1 MAEFLPHADG
11 PLPSSPTR
19 GEVLHP
25 VAGTAG
31 ATASTLHLPLHGGGR
46 EGAVP
51 ISQRKKTPL
60 RFADIG
66 TYTLLILGA
75 VIMLLPFAWMLSTSL
90 KTRGATFAT
99 PPQWI
104 PDPVT
109 LDNYANVFDT
119 VPVGQFLV
127 NSVFVSVTS
136 TALMVL
142 FCAMSG
148 YAFAR
153 IEFRGRTVLFYAYLA
168 TLMIPQQ
175 VTLTPLFI
183 IMNWLGWTNTYQ
195 ALILP
200 SSFGAFGTFLLR
212 QFFLRLPR
220 EIEEAAFIDGAGYI
234 RIFFTIAIHL
244 ARPALATL
252 AVFAFMASWNSFLW
266 PLIITTDTSMMTLPL
281 GLSALQGRWSTDW
294 NVLMAGTVIATVP
307 ILAVYVFAQRFI
319 IKGMSHTGLK

>member
-1 MAEFLPHADG
+1 
-11 PLPSSPTR
+11 
-19 GEVLHP
+19 V
-25 VAGTAG
+25 
-31 ATASTLHLPLHGGGR
+31 GR
-46 EGAVP
+46 
-51 ISQRKKTPL
+51 RRRPL
-60 RFADIG
+60 RPADIA
-66 TYTLLILGA
+66 TYAILILGA
-75 VIMLLPFAWMLSTSL
+75 VIMLLPFAWMVSTSL
-90 KTRGATFAT
+90 KTAGATFVT
-99 PPQWI
+99 PPQWL
-104 PDPVT
+104 PDPAT
-109 LDNYANVFDT
+109 LDNYQKVFDSA
-119 VPVGQFLV
+119 PVGQFLF
-127 NSVFVSVTS
+127 NSIFVSVTS

-183 IMNWLGWTNTYQ
+183 IMNFLGWTNTYQ

-266 PLIITTDTSMMTLPL
+266 PLIITTDQSMMTLPL
-281 GLSALQGRWSTDW
+281 GLSALQGRWTTDW
-294 NVLMAGTVIATVP
+294 NVLMAGTVIATLP
-307 ILAVYVFAQRFI
+307 IIAVYVFAQRFI
-319 IKGMSHTGLK
+319 IKGLSHTGLK

>member
-1 MAEFLPHADG
+1 MAELRLHADT
-11 PLPSSPTR
+11 PLPTSPTR
-19 GEVLHP
+19 GEVP
-25 VAGTAG
+25 AG
-31 ATASTLHLPLHGGGR
+31 APGAIGAKHSTLHLPLDGGGR
-46 EGAVP
+46 EGVG
-51 ISQRKKTPL
+51 RKRGARL
-60 RFADIG
+60 RLPDLL
-66 TYTLLILGA
+66 TYAILILGA
-75 VIMLLPFAWMLSTSL
+75 VIMLLPFAWMVSTSL
-90 KTRGATFAT
+90 KTAGATFVT
-99 PPQWI
+99 PPQWL
-104 PDPVT
+104 PDPAT
-109 LDNYANVFDT
+109 LDNYANVFDSA
-119 VPVGQFLV
+119 PIGQFLF
-127 NSVFVSVTS
+127 NSIFVSVTS

-183 IMNWLGWTNTYQ
+183 IMNFLGWTNTYQ

-266 PLIITTDTSMMTLPL
+266 PLIITTDQSMMTLPL
-281 GLSALQGRWSTDW
+281 GLSALQGRWTTDW
-294 NVLMAGTVIATVP
+294 NVLMAGTVIATLP
-307 ILAVYVFAQRFI
+307 IIAVYIFAQRFI
-319 IKGMSHTGLK
+319 IKGLSHTGLK